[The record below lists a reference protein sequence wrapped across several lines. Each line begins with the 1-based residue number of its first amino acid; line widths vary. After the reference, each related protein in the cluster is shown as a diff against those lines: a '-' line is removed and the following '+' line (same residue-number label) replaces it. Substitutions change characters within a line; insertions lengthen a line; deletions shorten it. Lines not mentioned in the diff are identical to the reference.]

1 MTAQPGPIVDPNA
14 TPEHEEGDR
23 RSILPRLNLAERLAI
38 YKQVRRNARS
48 RSDFFVMIALAAGIA
63 GLGLRL
69 DSPTTIVGAMI
80 ISPLMATIV
89 GLGLGVIHA
98 DGKLLLISGNT
109 LLRGM
114 LLAGLMGVLVGL
126 AIPGAEPTGE
136 IMARTAP
143 SLFDLGVA
151 LLSGMAGAYALCRP
165 NVSSA
170 LAGVAIAVALVPPLV
185 TVGIGLA
192 WFEWAIA
199 GGALLLFL
207 TNLVAIC
214 AASELIFLLVGFRP
228 NLDQQ
233 GDLTVFIGSIFSSVI
248 LFVLVGGV
256 LGQLTVSH
264 FQEVT
269 LEKMI
274 KQTLT
279 SEIHH
284 LNPAAQLSEWRQ
296 VRQDDGSL
304 KVEILVRSPRGFSY
318 EQVVDLQNRVATAVQ
333 QPLAL
338 VLQFVPI
345 TELNPVIPPTP
356 TPSPTFT
363 PTPTPGP
370 SPTPSP
376 TDTPTLTPTPSPT
389 LTPTPTASP
398 TTTPSATPS
407 PTATFT
413 PAPTPTPVP
422 AVIAFTGG
430 RGVKLR
436 WQPNGLVAGTLAEG
450 VWVLMLNEQI
460 SVDWQT
466 WVKVTDQN
474 GRTGWVVQDYLSTYT
489 TQPK

>member
-1 MTAQPGPIVDPNA
+1 MTIRPGQILDPETNS
-14 TPEHEEGDR
+14 ERGDWGG
-23 RSILPRLNLAERLAI
+23 RSLLPRLDLAERLDI

-48 RSDFFVMIALAAGIA
+48 RPDFFIMIALAAGIA

-69 DSPTTIVGAMI
+69 NSPTTIVGAMI
-80 ISPLMATIV
+80 ISPLMAAIV
-89 GLGLGVIHA
+89 GLGLGAIHA

-114 LLAGLMGVLVGL
+114 LLAVLMGVLAGL

-165 NVSSA
+165 NVSAA

-185 TVGIGLA
+185 AVGIGLA
-192 WFEWAIA
+192 WLEWAIA

-214 AASELIFLLVGFRP
+214 AASELVFLLVGFRP
-228 NLDQQ
+228 DLDRQ

-248 LFVLVGGV
+248 LFVLVGGI
-256 LGQLTVSH
+256 LGQLTIAH
-264 FQEVT
+264 FQETT
-269 LEKMI
+269 LEKKIEQALAREI
-274 KQTLT
+274 KQ
-279 SEIHH
+279 
-284 LNPAAQLSEWRQ
+284 LNPAAQLSEWHQ
-296 VRQDDGSL
+296 FRQDDGSL

-318 EQVVDLQNRVATAVQ
+318 EQVVDLQNRVAEAAQ

-356 TPSPTFT
+356 TPTSTFT

-370 SPTPSP
+370 SPTPTP

-450 VWVLMLNEQI
+450 AWVLMLNEQI
-460 SVDWQT
+460 SVDWQI
-466 WVKVTDQN
+466 WVKVIDQN
-474 GRTGWVVQDYLSTYT
+474 ERTGWVVQDYVSTYH
-489 TQPK
+489 P

>member
-1 MTAQPGPIVDPNA
+1 MQVDDKDENTFTSAGQGLNYWYP
-14 TPEHEEGDR
+14 
-23 RSILPRLNLAERLAI
+23 LPRLSPAEQFEV

-48 RSDFFVMIALAAGIA
+48 RPDFFVMIALAAGIA

-98 DGKLLLISGNT
+98 DRKLLLISGST

-114 LLAGLMGVLVGL
+114 LLAVAMGVLVGL
-126 AIPGAEPTGE
+126 AIPGADPTGE
-136 IMARTAP
+136 IIARTAP

-192 WFEWAIA
+192 WFEWVIA
-199 GGALLLFL
+199 EGALLLFL

-228 NLDQQ
+228 DLDRQ

-248 LFVLVGGV
+248 LFVLVGGI
-256 LGQLTVSH
+256 LAHLTVTH
-264 FQEVT
+264 FQEIT
-269 LEKMI
+269 LKKMI
-274 KQTLT
+274 QQALT
-279 SEIHH
+279 SEIKQ
-284 LNPAAQLSEWRQ
+284 LDPAARLAEWSQ
-296 VRQDDGSL
+296 VRQEDGSL
-304 KVEILVRSPRGFSY
+304 KVEALVRSSRSFSY
-318 EQVVDLQNRVATAVQ
+318 EQVVDLQNRVAEAVQ
-333 QPLAL
+333 KPLAL
-338 VLQFVPI
+338 VFLFVPT

-356 TPSPTFT
+356 TPTPTFT
-363 PTPTPGP
+363 STPTPGP
-370 SPTPSP
+370 SSTPTP
-376 TDTPTLTPTPSPT
+376 TDTPTLTPT
-389 LTPTPTASP
+389 LTPTASP
-398 TTTPSATPS
+398 TATPTVTPS

-413 PAPTPTPVP
+413 PSPTPMPVP
-422 AVIAFTGG
+422 ARIAFTGG

-436 WQPNGLVAGTLAEG
+436 WKPGGLVAGTLAEG
-450 VWVLMLNEQI
+450 TWVLMFNQQI
-460 SVDWQT
+460 SVDWQV
-466 WVKVTDQN
+466 WVKVIDPN
-474 GRTGWVVQDYLSTYT
+474 ERIGWVVQDYLSTYN
-489 TQPK
+489 P

>member
-1 MTAQPGPIVDPNA
+1 MTTQPGQILDTDAN
-14 TPEHEEGDR
+14 PEYEDGGG
-23 RSILPRLNLAERLAI
+23 RSLLPRLDLSERLAI

-98 DGKLLLISGNT
+98 DSKLLLISGGT

-114 LLAGLMGVLVGL
+114 LLAVAMGVLVGL

-199 GGALLLFL
+199 EGALLLFL

-228 NLDQQ
+228 HLDGH
-233 GDLTVFIGSIFSSVI
+233 GDLAVFIGSIFSSVI
-248 LFVLVGGV
+248 LFVLVGGI
-256 LGQLTVSH
+256 LGQLTITH

-269 LEKMI
+269 LEK
-274 KQTLT
+274 KVEQALT
-279 SEIHH
+279 GEVKRLDSSAR
-284 LNPAAQLSEWRQ
+284 LAEWSQ
-296 VRQDDGSL
+296 VRQEDGSL
-304 KVEILVRSPRGFSY
+304 KVEALVRSSRSFNY
-318 EQVVDLQNRVATAVQ
+318 EQVVDLQNRVAAAVQ

-338 VLQFVPI
+338 ILLYVPA

-356 TPSPTFT
+356 TPTPTFT
-363 PTPTPGP
+363 ATPTPGP
-370 SPTPSP
+370 SPTPAP
-376 TDTPTLTPTPSPT
+376 TDTPTLTPSPSPT
-389 LTPTPTASP
+389 LTPTSTASP
-398 TTTPSATPS
+398 TATPTPPPS
-407 PTATFT
+407 PTATLT
-413 PAPTPTPVP
+413 PSPTPLPVP
-422 AVIAFTGG
+422 ARIAFTGG

-436 WQPNGLVAGTLAEG
+436 WKPGGLVAGTLAEG
-450 VWVLMLNEQI
+450 TWVLMFNEQI
-460 SVDWQT
+460 SVDWQV
-466 WVKVTDQN
+466 WVKVTDPN
-474 GRTGWVVQDYLSTYT
+474 ERIGWVVQDYLSTSI
-489 TQPK
+489 P